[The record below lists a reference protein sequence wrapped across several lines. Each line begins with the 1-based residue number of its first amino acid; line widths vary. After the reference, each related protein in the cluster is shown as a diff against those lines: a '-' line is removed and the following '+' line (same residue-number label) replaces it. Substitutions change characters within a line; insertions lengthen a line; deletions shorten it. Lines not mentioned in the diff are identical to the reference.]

1 MARFNPGSY
10 AKNVLRSAGYIAAES
25 IKGVNPTLTSY
36 ITETASS
43 ARDMYDY
50 AKNFKRNFKEKL
62 NSTETSESLKGFEKT
77 KKNIL
82 DDIRTGKFYNPER
95 EKKAFNEYIKKEG
108 FSFDDLDFDVDE
120 NFGEDSESSSTEAS
134 AINNLSMT
142 QQKLTAASTDEI
154 VRSGRANTRMTIK
167 STNIV
172 FGRLNNSLAVI
183 NSSILNLHQDLAK
196 PLNNH
201 IINSSNFY
209 QVATSELAKQTS
221 YLENINNILTER
233 YQTKKAGF
241 NNKSRYTSSPWEEI
255 FGGGLPNLRKWGNHA
270 KNKLMADSG
279 VGFISDLL
287 SPEMIEMM
295 STGALSSPIALIA
308 QMAIT
313 DKLQSSKFGKGLNR
327 TEDLITNG
335 LANLASR
342 FSAYSKGRLAKNA
355 KTDKWGK
362 TSFGFLDSII
372 SAFDISPKAN
382 KRIHH
387 DQYHRGPIDWDGES
401 KRALTMVIPTQLARI
416 EYALTGKEESKKIY
430 DYKLGK
436 WVTPKEASNQ
446 FRKDRKN
453 AIRSGMSKFSNDIT
467 EQYVNDYNR
476 NLAVGQAQM
485 SVNSR
490 GAIFFK
496 QDFDE
501 IMQALALSNVEA
513 SIITK
518 TEYDRIIDGLIKNKI
533 ITRKNANKAWT
544 MIQKSRG
551 LANALNNGRVENNK
565 FLAKTSADA
574 GAFGAISNGSGLLKS
589 NNKKLGPVGN
599 TILGLEDDKGHNI
612 YWYLQNFYSSF
623 KAIEHNI
630 INGSFGRGASS
641 TSKRKNKWK
650 NSNDFNVPL
659 GKSAIDA
666 NKFEEARNRAKSSE
680 PTYRERNG
688 NLTDIRNSDGSYR
701 KSSYNKTEREAI
713 EEERSSIFTKAVDKL
728 NDFLSDV
735 LFGGKNIKQII
746 NEGGLFKYIKD
757 LPKMIAE
764 NISKLKDQAVDWAK
778 DKWDKFKKSDFGRD
792 YFRSMKDQVIGFG
805 RSARDQAKDYMGQVA
820 GWFSNRGSSNAANGG
835 FVTKSGMISVS
846 EGEMII
852 PSEMNPYYRGKTNK
866 SSQRAKEA
874 MNYRNWIASGGN
886 TNNYWGNFSK
896 GGYTDDTINWI
907 REQYKSG
914 VSKEQAIKNFK
925 ERFGG
930 VNQNKFNTYW
940 NSIEKESQLKSDVEV
955 GTNNIKN
962 KAKSG
967 LGKAKDLGK
976 RALDSDIVKNTLN
989 KINNN
994 LEQLFGKD
1002 ALNTGKDIGKDAI
1015 DTVKKSLPQTM
1026 ASGTIGAII
1035 GGALTGS
1042 GLGLLGGLA
1051 VGAGIHIIKN
1061 SDNISK
1067 KLFGVEEID
1076 EKGNRKMTGGLFSS
1090 KISTFIKKRFPSLA
1104 KSGAIGSVLGATGFV
1119 PGGLFGGFIIGAGID
1134 YLVHTQTVKNR
1145 IEQVLFGNEDANG
1158 KRHGG
1163 VIDSLRLRV
1172 INPMADYVQDKLGK
1186 AGGYIKDAVLN
1197 PLKRLFD
1204 PLKDWVK
1211 GKGTKI
1217 LEGIGNTAKSAVDKI
1232 FASIGSLFNSTFG
1245 RLFKFMGWSGDKLLG
1260 IGGNLF
1266 KLPFTMLG
1274 KAGDAL
1280 NRHNINVGYSS
1291 ASATNRVATM
1301 KGKASAYDK
1310 KLAEL
1315 EAGGNIEAQ
1324 KDFIDKI
1331 NYYSGTVKDARNKL
1345 SGKRAELTNMA
1356 LASLEEG
1363 GLKDPKAAKAL
1374 RNAMKRAYD
1383 KKTKRTDYSQ
1393 VINDIENG
1401 YLSGFSDENV
1411 RSELIKKLTTENEI
1425 IKNRELNL
1433 DNWESEQEKFF
1444 SGDEF
1449 KDYDLKGFGGK
1460 FSNKKLNHLKMK
1472 TIMDMKR
1479 LGMSKNDSWENG
1491 KENAEEKQNPKDKL
1505 KEDRD
1510 LHPLDSERNTL
1521 LGTIVDFVKKIGLKI
1536 GANIE
1541 DKSSWDEANESN
1553 GIPSKESKKSDN
1565 NDTSGGVGRKPGEKY
1580 RDSDGI
1586 LYEVMENGDIKP
1598 DMSDEQTKKIIEE
1611 RDKEKQ
1617 EKSSFFT
1624 SITSFLTGGGLFAG
1638 ISKLLGIGNKEE
1650 KKVSIFDKLKG
1661 LLGGA
1666 ASAIGNITGIFKNGL
1681 GGLGSIVAKG
1691 IGDFIAGGG
1700 LKTALIAAGLGW
1712 LFTRI
1717 GKETEGTDKDYRVR
1731 KDQDPNELKSFKD
1744 MNPLEKIGFGMRN
1757 AENLLTNKN
1766 MTAYSKDDFVSSY
1779 TLDRAKGTM
1788 ATNIL
1793 TGAAF
1798 NGGLGKAGAAI
1809 AKNTIGRIPVVGKV
1823 FSAPLELSSKL
1834 GSALPKVKQSIATAA
1849 KKFSET
1855 SVGGKVADI
1864 AGKVAAK
1871 VKDIFNWIF
1880 NKLGVKSAGEAAD
1893 EAAGALGEAVA
1904 EKGGSSLSSLLQ
1916 NAALV
1921 IYVGK
1926 ILWYVTDG
1934 FQSARAKVILGI
1946 LEPPT
1951 FTQRLLAAALNGI
1964 NAAIPGIGGIIP
1976 TEVLFNIL
1984 YWIFDKFGIDLG
1996 GIKEQREAAKQTLE
2010 QYKEAT
2016 GNQGATLEEY
2026 IHNELGEWTINERLL
2041 GGAKAAGKGLL
2052 KLGKGAVDIVA
2063 HPIKNAKAAASKVGE
2078 FATKAGS
2085 KLKDVGSSALTG
2097 IKNFGTSVIGKAKD
2111 IKDDAVE
2118 FIAGTKAKITNTIN
2132 NIGEGIFGIFKKTKG
2147 IGGNV
2152 KKMVSEIFSKDSDTN
2167 SSNINSIINKYK
2179 SSGKDDIFASINN
2192 GIVDAV
2198 GSVSRLIL
2206 NVIGPFSTIVD
2217 KVSGF
2222 GNKIGNAISS
2232 TGGAISNGWQ
2242 KFKDGIGSIF
2252 SRSSGNSIGNDMATG
2267 TGSGVHVS
2275 QKGSKRRFGSSNVD
2289 ENGCGPAT
2297 AATVL
2302 RAYGRGGNLDDA
2314 VTWAE
2319 AGGYVA
2325 GASGV
2330 GTRASYFS
2338 DILGAN
2344 GIRTSYTN
2352 SKNSIRGAVGS
2363 GNPTILLGQDSGNK
2377 SKANSP
2383 FGPNPHYVVARGSDS
2398 KGHVLIDDPELGAP
2412 AVYNKKILNK
2422 AKLGILTGGGSNPV
2436 KESDGAVWNY
2446 LKSAGLTDAGTAG
2459 LMGNLYGESGITF
2472 NKLEKLCANR
2482 LRETGKGNYT
2492 DESYTAAID
2501 NGTLDKTHFLHPR
2514 YPDKNSSGKDYQY
2527 GYGLVQWTSPSRKE
2541 GLYDLVKSKGV
2552 SIADPNTQLEYL
2564 VYELKNK
2571 YPGVY
2576 KTLTTTNNLQEASD
2590 LVLKDFE
2597 SPSEW
2602 QTHTSKRKSYGETY
2616 LNKFS
2621 ANPPTNTSFG
2631 TTTASATS
2639 NTASG
2644 PVLEF
2649 PKYNLSEQQLK
2660 GAANI
2665 IQNEQG
2671 GIQGRYA
2678 EASLMANQ
2686 VDMKDDSKANAEN
2699 LIKHLKGGW
2708 FAKGATRY
2716 EEGFNGSAKIE
2727 PSALAAA
2734 TDVFN
2739 NGKRTLPRY
2748 VDEHD
2753 CFADLAMINGKSTG
2767 LSKAMGFQTR
2777 AKNTPSWAKDR
2788 SMYTLGMPIRNV
2800 YGSDWKFS
2808 LFPDDKSDPFG
2819 YISDEMRQ
2827 KHGEAHYTI
2836 DKDGNVTAPSGY
2848 SSGSGV
2854 EQGSAA
2860 AASSGASGGTNL
2872 SSILSSTFSKVFQAV
2887 GKGLSGAAASIF
2899 KLITGGFNSELS
2911 SNATSATSSS
2921 ETTGTNTNGN
2931 IQTSIAGDSTP
2942 QYGGIAKSF
2951 PQGKGTPQSAVEI
2964 AQSQLG
2970 VVEGPE
2976 GSNNGNITDY
2986 GKFMGMDKQPWC
2998 ASFVSWV
3005 MDKTFNGDKAARNK
3019 ALRGGPDA
3027 AVSTLWSQFKSANAM
3042 TNSPQPGDVII
3053 FKNNG
3058 ASHTGLVETVNGN
3071 TITSIEGNTG
3081 SGNEYN
3087 RNGGVVARHK
3097 WTLGDGSSLDK
3108 KLTGF
3113 GRPDWGTG
3121 TGSGLPLYRF
3131 IGGKSAAGASSEYDY
3146 DDRDD
3151 GHAKPYPTGYG
3162 TPRSMIE
3169 IARSQLGVLEGGLG
3183 EKDKSGN
3190 WIPHS
3195 GNITDYGKFMGMDKQ
3210 PWCASFVSW
3219 VMDKT
3224 FNGAKNKRN
3233 YALRGNPSAAV
3244 DGLWSNFKA
3253 AGEMHDIPEPG
3264 DVVIYKNDTSHTGIV
3279 ETVNGKHITTIEGNT
3294 SSGNTF
3300 DRNGGIVFRK
3310 EFTIGDG
3317 SSMANKL
3324 TGFGRP
3330 NWNADKEFGTGS
3342 GLLYYYGGASRVSSL
3357 DKALKNGSYSN
3368 KYKNLNNSINTMQN
3382 IKATN
3387 RSSANFHKLD
3397 SAGMSEYNRR
3407 KAEKAW
3413 DDEQRAINETIA
3425 RNKAAA
3431 SWEADNEAIRKMQ
3444 NENYAK
3450 AHSTSSRSSNGS
3462 SSGYSSSSSSSGSYY
3477 GSSAP
3482 VANAA
3487 GFIDATS
3494 LNSILEYLKSI
3505 AENTSNNKVLPTI
3518 VELIGKL
3525 AGVTAAV
3532 NSNSMSEAS
3541 KDTVNNINNDIIGII
3556 KQTEALAGTL

>member
-1 MARFNPGSY
+1 MARFNPVSY

-167 STNIV
+167 STNVV

-255 FGGGLPNLRKWGNHA
+255 FGGGLPNLKKWGNHA

-279 VGFISDLL
+279 AGFISDLL

-372 SAFDISPKAN
+372 SAFDISPKAD
-382 KRIHH
+382 KKIHH

-533 ITRKNANKAWT
+533 ITRKTANKAWA

-565 FLAKTSADA
+565 FLAKTSADT
-574 GAFGAISNGSGLLKS
+574 GTFGAISNGSGLLKS

-630 INGSFGRGASS
+630 VNGSFGRGASS
-641 TSKRKNKWK
+641 TGRRKNKWK

-659 GKSAIDA
+659 GQSAIDA
-666 NKFEEARNRAKSSE
+666 NKFEEARNRARSSE

-735 LFGGKNIKQII
+735 LFGGEKFKQIVE
-746 NEGGLFKYIKD
+746 NHGGILGYIKD
-757 LPKMIAE
+757 LPKTIAE
-764 NISKLKDQAVDWAK
+764 NISKLKDRAVDWAK

-820 GWFSNRGSSNAANGG
+820 GWFSNRGSSSAANGG

-852 PSEMNPYYRGKTNK
+852 PSEMNPYYKGRTNK

-874 MNYRNWIASGGN
+874 MNYRNWVASGGN
-886 TNNYWGNFSK
+886 VDNYWGSFSK
-896 GGYTDDTINWI
+896 GGKAKRRTLSNKDKEKINQLLDQGFNADEIAKRLKKNINKVREYAAAKSAESVIETGTD
-907 REQYKSG
+907 
-914 VSKEQAIKNFK
+914 
-925 ERFGG
+925 
-930 VNQNKFNTYW
+930 
-940 NSIEKESQLKSDVEV
+940 SI
-955 GTNNIKN
+955 
-962 KAKSG
+962 KSG

-1104 KSGAIGSVLGATGFV
+1104 KSGAIGSALGATGFV

-1245 RLFKFMGWSGDKLLG
+1245 KLFKFMGWSGDKLLG
-1260 IGGNLF
+1260 LGGNLF
-1266 KLPFTMLG
+1266 KLPFTILG
-1274 KAGDAL
+1274 GAGDAL
-1280 NRHNINVGYSS
+1280 NRHNIKVGYSS
-1291 ASATNRVATM
+1291 ASATSRVATM
-1301 KGKASAYDK
+1301 KDKAGAYDK

-1315 EAGGNIEAQ
+1315 EAGGNIEEQ

-1345 SGKRAELTNMA
+1345 SGKRSELTNMA

-1393 VINDIENG
+1393 VISDIENG
-1401 YLSGFSDENV
+1401 YLSGFSDDNV
-1411 RSELIKKLTTENEI
+1411 KSELIKKLTTENEI

-1460 FSNKKLNHLKMK
+1460 FSNKKLNRLKMK

-1491 KENAEEKQNPKDKL
+1491 KENAEEKQNPKDRL
-1505 KEDRD
+1505 KEDRE

-1586 LYEVMENGDIKP
+1586 LYEVMENGDTKP

-1611 RDKEKQ
+1611 RKE
-1617 EKSSFFT
+1617 EKEERKSFFSIFTSGAFFT
-1624 SITSFLTGGGLFAG
+1624 SFG
-1638 ISKLLGIGNKEE
+1638 KLLGIGKKEE
-1650 KKVSIFDKLKG
+1650 KKVSIFDRLKG

-1666 ASAIGNITGIFKNGL
+1666 ASAIGKFLSPLASTIGNIASVFGSGL
-1681 GGLGSIVAKG
+1681 SGLGSVIAKG
-1691 IGDFIAGGG
+1691 IGEFITGGG
-1700 LKTALIAAGLGW
+1700 LKTALVAAGLGW
-1712 LFTRI
+1712 LFTKV
-1717 GKETEGTDKDYRVR
+1717 GEKTEGTDKDYRMR
-1731 KDQDPNELKSFKD
+1731 NDQDPNELKKFKD
-1744 MNPLEKIGFGMRN
+1744 MNLLEKIGFGMRN
-1757 AENLLTNKN
+1757 TENILTQKN
-1766 MTAYSKDDFVSSY
+1766 MMAYSKDDFVSSY
-1779 TLDRAKGTM
+1779 TLDRAKNAM
-1788 ATNIL
+1788 LTNVL

-1809 AKNTIGRIPVVGKV
+1809 AKNTIGRIPIVGST
-1823 FSAPLELSSKL
+1823 FSTPLELTSKL
-1834 GSALPKVKQSIATAA
+1834 GGILPKAGNIASNFANNVSKGIYNASIRMGDKLIDTGLAETKLGAKALDAIGDVQSNGLLKTIGSGVKNSKVGQSVATAA

-1855 SVGGKVADI
+1855 SVGGKITDI

-1880 NKLGVKSAGEAAD
+1880 NKLGVKGAGEAAD
-1893 EAAGALGEAVA
+1893 EAAGAVGEAVA
-1904 EKGGSSLSSLLQ
+1904 EKGGSSLSNLLQ

-1934 FQSARAKVILGI
+1934 FQSAKAKVILGI

-1976 TEVLFNIL
+1976 TEILFNIL
-1984 YWIFDKFGIDLG
+1984 YWVFDKFGIDLG

-2078 FATKAGS
+2078 FATKAGT
-2085 KLKDVGSSALTG
+2085 KLKEFGSSALTN
-2097 IKNFGTSVIGKAKD
+2097 IKNFGEVAIDKVKD
-2111 IKDDAVE
+2111 IKDDAAE
-2118 FIAGTKAKITNTIN
+2118 FISGAKTKITTTIN

-2147 IGGNV
+2147 VGSNIKN
-2152 KKMVSEIFSKDSDTN
+2152 MVSDIFSKDLDTN
-2167 SSNINSIINKYK
+2167 SNNINSIINKYK
-2179 SSGKDDIFASINN
+2179 NSEKDDIFASINN
-2192 GIVDAV
+2192 GIIDAV
-2198 GSVSRLIL
+2198 GSVSRMIL
-2206 NVIGPFSTIVD
+2206 NIIGPFSTIVD

-2222 GNKIGNAISS
+2222 GNKIGNAINS
-2232 TGGAISNGWQ
+2232 TGGCYC
-2242 KFKDGIGSIF
+2242 
-2252 SRSSGNSIGNDMATG
+2252 T
-2267 TGSGVHVS
+2267 
-2275 QKGSKRRFGSSNVD
+2275 
-2289 ENGCGPAT
+2289 
-2297 AATVL
+2297 
-2302 RAYGRGGNLDDA
+2302 
-2314 VTWAE
+2314 
-2319 AGGYVA
+2319 
-2325 GASGV
+2325 
-2330 GTRASYFS
+2330 
-2338 DILGAN
+2338 
-2344 GIRTSYTN
+2344 
-2352 SKNSIRGAVGS
+2352 
-2363 GNPTILLGQDSGNK
+2363 
-2377 SKANSP
+2377 
-2383 FGPNPHYVVARGSDS
+2383 
-2398 KGHVLIDDPELGAP
+2398 
-2412 AVYNKKILNK
+2412 
-2422 AKLGILTGGGSNPV
+2422 
-2436 KESDGAVWNY
+2436 
-2446 LKSAGLTDAGTAG
+2446 
-2459 LMGNLYGESGITF
+2459 
-2472 NKLEKLCANR
+2472 
-2482 LRETGKGNYT
+2482 
-2492 DESYTAAID
+2492 
-2501 NGTLDKTHFLHPR
+2501 
-2514 YPDKNSSGKDYQY
+2514 
-2527 GYGLVQWTSPSRKE
+2527 
-2541 GLYDLVKSKGV
+2541 
-2552 SIADPNTQLEYL
+2552 
-2564 VYELKNK
+2564 
-2571 YPGVY
+2571 
-2576 KTLTTTNNLQEASD
+2576 
-2590 LVLKDFE
+2590 
-2597 SPSEW
+2597 
-2602 QTHTSKRKSYGETY
+2602 
-2616 LNKFS
+2616 
-2621 ANPPTNTSFG
+2621 
-2631 TTTASATS
+2631 
-2639 NTASG
+2639 
-2644 PVLEF
+2644 
-2649 PKYNLSEQQLK
+2649 
-2660 GAANI
+2660 
-2665 IQNEQG
+2665 
-2671 GIQGRYA
+2671 
-2678 EASLMANQ
+2678 
-2686 VDMKDDSKANAEN
+2686 
-2699 LIKHLKGGW
+2699 
-2708 FAKGATRY
+2708 
-2716 EEGFNGSAKIE
+2716 
-2727 PSALAAA
+2727 
-2734 TDVFN
+2734 
-2739 NGKRTLPRY
+2739 
-2748 VDEHD
+2748 
-2753 CFADLAMINGKSTG
+2753 
-2767 LSKAMGFQTR
+2767 
-2777 AKNTPSWAKDR
+2777 
-2788 SMYTLGMPIRNV
+2788 
-2800 YGSDWKFS
+2800 
-2808 LFPDDKSDPFG
+2808 
-2819 YISDEMRQ
+2819 
-2827 KHGEAHYTI
+2827 
-2836 DKDGNVTAPSGY
+2836 
-2848 SSGSGV
+2848 
-2854 EQGSAA
+2854 
-2860 AASSGASGGTNL
+2860 
-2872 SSILSSTFSKVFQAV
+2872 
-2887 GKGLSGAAASIF
+2887 
-2899 KLITGGFNSELS
+2899 
-2911 SNATSATSSS
+2911 
-2921 ETTGTNTNGN
+2921 
-2931 IQTSIAGDSTP
+2931 
-2942 QYGGIAKSF
+2942 
-2951 PQGKGTPQSAVEI
+2951 
-2964 AQSQLG
+2964 
-2970 VVEGPE
+2970 
-2976 GSNNGNITDY
+2976 
-2986 GKFMGMDKQPWC
+2986 
-2998 ASFVSWV
+2998 
-3005 MDKTFNGDKAARNK
+3005 
-3019 ALRGGPDA
+3019 
-3027 AVSTLWSQFKSANAM
+3027 
-3042 TNSPQPGDVII
+3042 
-3053 FKNNG
+3053 
-3058 ASHTGLVETVNGN
+3058 
-3071 TITSIEGNTG
+3071 
-3081 SGNEYN
+3081 
-3087 RNGGVVARHK
+3087 
-3097 WTLGDGSSLDK
+3097 
-3108 KLTGF
+3108 
-3113 GRPDWGTG
+3113 
-3121 TGSGLPLYRF
+3121 
-3131 IGGKSAAGASSEYDY
+3131 
-3146 DDRDD
+3146 
-3151 GHAKPYPTGYG
+3151 
-3162 TPRSMIE
+3162 
-3169 IARSQLGVLEGGLG
+3169 
-3183 EKDKSGN
+3183 
-3190 WIPHS
+3190 
-3195 GNITDYGKFMGMDKQ
+3195 
-3210 PWCASFVSW
+3210 
-3219 VMDKT
+3219 
-3224 FNGAKNKRN
+3224 
-3233 YALRGNPSAAV
+3233 
-3244 DGLWSNFKA
+3244 
-3253 AGEMHDIPEPG
+3253 
-3264 DVVIYKNDTSHTGIV
+3264 
-3279 ETVNGKHITTIEGNT
+3279 
-3294 SSGNTF
+3294 
-3300 DRNGGIVFRK
+3300 
-3310 EFTIGDG
+3310 
-3317 SSMANKL
+3317 
-3324 TGFGRP
+3324 
-3330 NWNADKEFGTGS
+3330 
-3342 GLLYYYGGASRVSSL
+3342 
-3357 DKALKNGSYSN
+3357 
-3368 KYKNLNNSINTMQN
+3368 
-3382 IKATN
+3382 
-3387 RSSANFHKLD
+3387 
-3397 SAGMSEYNRR
+3397 
-3407 KAEKAW
+3407 
-3413 DDEQRAINETIA
+3413 
-3425 RNKAAA
+3425 
-3431 SWEADNEAIRKMQ
+3431 
-3444 NENYAK
+3444 
-3450 AHSTSSRSSNGS
+3450 
-3462 SSGYSSSSSSSGSYY
+3462 
-3477 GSSAP
+3477 
-3482 VANAA
+3482 
-3487 GFIDATS
+3487 
-3494 LNSILEYLKSI
+3494 
-3505 AENTSNNKVLPTI
+3505 
-3518 VELIGKL
+3518 
-3525 AGVTAAV
+3525 
-3532 NSNSMSEAS
+3532 
-3541 KDTVNNINNDIIGII
+3541 
-3556 KQTEALAGTL
+3556 